1 MRQEIDAD
9 HRATAEEMTW
19 QRANEMLQKAFQLN
33 RRVQKIGHYYE
44 TNIQGLN
51 V

>member
-1 MRQEIDAD
+1 MRQEIDAE

-33 RRVQKIGHYYE
+33 RECKKSDTIMKQIYRD
-44 TNIQGLN
+44 
-51 V
+51 